1 MATSLLAPVAID
13 YPSGDGQPVAE
24 TGRHVRALLH
34 ALGVLQDY
42 FGARRDDVYVAGNQ
56 FLYYREGDPQTK
68 VAPDI
73 FVVIGAPNYDRDT
86 YRLWDEP
93 KGPDFVLEITS
104 RTTRNED
111 QGRKRA
117 LYRSLAV
124 TEYWQY
130 DPTSDYLEPQLQ
142 GLVLSAGEYRRLPDR
157 RLADGTLALTS
168 AVMGLELRATR
179 GGLRFHDP
187 GTGEDLLTF
196 TEMRERWERTRR
208 ERNEAE
214 TRLREEAAARRA
226 AEARARE
233 LEALLLERDGD
244 GNESRT
250 P

>member
-34 ALGVLQDY
+34 ALQVLQDY

-111 QGRKRA
+111 QGRKRD
-117 LYRSLAV
+117 LYCSLAV

-142 GLVLSAGEYRRLPDR
+142 GLRLSAGEYRRLPDR
-157 RLADGTLALTS
+157 KLADGTLALTS
-168 AVMGLELRATR
+168 AVLGLELRATR

-187 GTGEDLLTF
+187 VTGEDLLTF
-196 TEMRERWERTRR
+196 TEMRERWERARPA
-208 ERNEAE
+208 RNEAE
-214 TRLREEAAARRA
+214 TRLMQEAAARRA
-226 AEARARE
+226 AEARARK
-233 LEALLLERDGD
+233 LEALLRERDAD
-244 GNESRT
+244 GTE